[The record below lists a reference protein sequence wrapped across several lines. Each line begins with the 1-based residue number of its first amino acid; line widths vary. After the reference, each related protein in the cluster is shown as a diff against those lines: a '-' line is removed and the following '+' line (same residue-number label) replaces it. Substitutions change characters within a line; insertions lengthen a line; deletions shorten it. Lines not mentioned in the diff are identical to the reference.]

1 MSPERP
7 ALDTPP
13 EPPPAPP
20 TRKGTP
26 RWVTTYGAPAAVAAA
41 VALGVTGLVNAT
53 RDDRTVT
60 VTEQAQ
66 QAPPAAGTT
75 GAATVP
81 ASDGEAT
88 GPLAPGP
95 APAGPALDAGAIY
108 RKYQLSIVRVE
119 SGSRSTNGRLGTGFV
134 IDREGHVLTNAH
146 VIIAG
151 SKTAT
156 IRLSDGSDHKATVL
170 GRDEDIDLAV
180 LRAADLPATSVPVPL
195 GSVRTLK
202 VGDPLVAIGNPLGFD
217 LTVTSG
223 IVSALKRPIES
234 PNQCPVQNVVQTDA
248 AINQGNSGGPLFDA
262 HGRVIGINSQIA
274 TENGGNVGIG
284 LAVPIDIV
292 KPVAESIIR
301 TGTAQHA
308 RLGILG
314 RGITPQIAAANGLK
328 DTKGVMIVQSQPGGA
343 AAKAGLKGAT
353 SGTGNN
359 DTPKGGDVITAIDGR
374 PTEDMP
380 DVSLAVNS
388 NPPGAVLRVTVL
400 RAGKTSTVP
409 VTLQNRQG
417 PCNP

>member
-1 MSPERP
+1 MTATGTLDITGLNEKQLTLLRREKVGFVFQQFNLLP
-7 ALDTPP
+7 ALT
-13 EPPPAPP
+13 
-20 TRKGTP
+20 
-26 RWVTTYGAPAAVAAA
+26 
-41 VALGVTGLVNAT
+41 
-53 RDDRTVT
+53 
-60 VTEQAQ
+60 
-66 QAPPAAGTT
+66 AG
-75 GAATVP
+75 
-81 ASDGEAT
+81 E
-88 GPLAPGP
+88 
-95 APAGPALDAGAIY
+95 IY

-119 SGSRSTNGRLGTGFV
+119 SGSATTSGRLGTGFV
-134 IDREGHVLTNAH
+134 IDGAGHILTNAH

-156 IRLSDGSDHKATVL
+156 IRLSDGSEHKATVL

-180 LRAADLPATSVPVPL
+180 LRAPDLPASSVPVPL
-195 GSVRTLK
+195 GSVRTLR

-248 AINQGNSGGPLFDA
+248 AINQGNSGGPLFDG

-292 KPVAESIIR
+292 KPVAQSIIQ

-314 RGITPQIAAANGLK
+314 RGITPEIASANGLK
-328 DTKGVMIVQSQPGGA
+328 DRKGVMIVESQGGGA
-343 AAKAGLKGAT
+343 AAKAGLRGAT
-353 SGTGNN
+353 SGTGENE
-359 DTPKGGDVITAIDGR
+359 TPKGGDVITAIDGR
-374 PTEDMP
+374 PVEDMP

-388 NPPGAVLRVTVL
+388 NRPGAVLRVTVL
-400 RAGKTSTVP
+400 RGGQTTTVP